1 MRPAGSTSV
10 FLAGPSAST
19 SVCLVMLSQ
28 GWHSSIPNRGFGGAT
43 WSRPR
48 AVAGEPAESPSSAQA
63 STMVRAALRSADTKG
78 VYMASPARR
87 NQDEGA
93 DRVITSVARAE
104 KTAIDAVR
112 DFVETVNRAFPDVG
126 DDRGPRQQIIDSAF
140 KMTEQLVGASN
151 ELAHRVVKAGHV
163 AAKRVPGRKSAA
175 RRAAARKTAPRKAAA
190 KKTAA
195 PKAAA
200 KKTAAPKAA
209 AKKTAAR
216 ETPSD

>member
-1 MRPAGSTSV
+1 V
-10 FLAGPSAST
+10 D
-19 SVCLVMLSQ
+19 
-28 GWHSSIPNRGFGGAT
+28 
-43 WSRPR
+43 
-48 AVAGEPAESPSSAQA
+48 
-63 STMVRAALRSADTKG
+63 RAALRSADSKE
-78 VYMASPARR
+78 VYMADPARR
-87 NQDEGA
+87 DQDEGA

-104 KTAIDAVR
+104 KTAIDSVR

-126 DDRGPRQQIIDSAF
+126 DDGGPRQQIIDSAF

-200 KKTAAPKAA
+200 KKTTAPKAAAKRTAAPKAA

-216 ETPSD
+216 ETASG

>member
-1 MRPAGSTSV
+1 
-10 FLAGPSAST
+10 
-19 SVCLVMLSQ
+19 
-28 GWHSSIPNRGFGGAT
+28 
-43 WSRPR
+43 
-48 AVAGEPAESPSSAQA
+48 
-63 STMVRAALRSADTKG
+63 
-78 VYMASPARR
+78 MANPTRR
-87 NQDEGA
+87 DQDEGA
-93 DRVITSVARAE
+93 DRVIASVARAE

-126 DDRGPRQQIIDSAF
+126 DDGGPRQQIIDSAF

-175 RRAAARKTAPRKAAA
+175 RKTAPRKAAA

-216 ETPSD
+216 ETASG

>member
-1 MRPAGSTSV
+1 
-10 FLAGPSAST
+10 
-19 SVCLVMLSQ
+19 
-28 GWHSSIPNRGFGGAT
+28 
-43 WSRPR
+43 
-48 AVAGEPAESPSSAQA
+48 
-63 STMVRAALRSADTKG
+63 
-78 VYMASPARR
+78 MANPARR
-87 NQDEGA
+87 DQDEGA

-112 DFVETVNRAFPDVG
+112 DFVETVNRAFPDVA
-126 DDRGPRQQIIDSAF
+126 DDGVPRQQIIDSAF

-175 RRAAARKTAPRKAAA
+175 RKTAPRKSAARKTAPRKAAA

-200 KKTAAPKAA
+200 KKTAA
-209 AKKTAAR
+209 R
-216 ETPSD
+216 ETASG

>member
-1 MRPAGSTSV
+1 
-10 FLAGPSAST
+10 
-19 SVCLVMLSQ
+19 
-28 GWHSSIPNRGFGGAT
+28 
-43 WSRPR
+43 
-48 AVAGEPAESPSSAQA
+48 
-63 STMVRAALRSADTKG
+63 MVRAALRSADTKG

-175 RRAAARKTAPRKAAA
+175 RRAAARKTAPRKTAARKTAPRKTAA

-200 KKTAAPKAA
+200 EKTAAPKAA
-209 AKKTAAR
+209 AEKTAAR